1 MEPQGDLQAAS
12 TYINNVLLARGLV
25 KSGRPIDFANP
36 ENEEGGGATTM
47 ARIIN
52 LVNDLVLRRDR
63 EAEHRE
69 NLATTIRTL
78 RAEDSH
84 KTVKISE
91 LSRSLALAEAQ
102 ERAFKNNMSSAEA
115 TIRGLKEQVQRM
127 KTTVQ
132 QVRSQCANDIRKR
145 DLELQKLKA
154 HLADRQRGKRD
165 GMGVTTININPAA
178 SQSSR
183 SRYLAGGEG
192 VHDPG
197 YSLKQE
203 TNEFLT
209 QLCQSL
215 SDENDSLILLARN
228 TVYTL
233 KEVQGLSSVED
244 LAAEDRY
251 SHETASTGPPR
262 SSNGGPAVTSL
273 PASCEELSGEMD
285 QVLEHLRTLLT
296 NPSFV
301 PLEEVEVRDEEI
313 KRLREGWEK
322 MESRW
327 RQAATMMD
335 GWHKRIAHG
344 GGSVRAEELRMGLKL
359 DVQVDTRHSR
369 GDGDVAMHSP
379 IFEDQEDEENEDE
392 DGGEMAETAPS
403 RENTAP
409 PPEEQPQ
416 PSSSRALK
424 ERTDNTVS
432 AGHQPRKGVAFSDRD
447 RKSPS
452 KHRQEEDDTMPI
464 KAHQFD
470 AVTRRPSRKRVE
482 PKGPRPGPTRM
493 SVPQKLAA
501 AESEARAAE
510 KARREQESRKRSRGG
525 KLARKRT
532 GDRRRSTLTSD
543 ELGEL
548 MGMNFLKNPG
558 NDVTAWNSAPNL
570 GKLNFVQQH
579 THPFYS
585 LLYIAGKN
593 ATMSDTFTGWV
604 AHDPKNPLTHEP
616 FTPKPFEE
624 TDIEIQVTHCGIC
637 GTDIHTIRSGWA
649 PADYPCVV
657 GHEIVGTATR
667 IGSALPASKK
677 IKVGDRVGIGAQ
689 CSSCLRP
696 DCEAC
701 ADNEESYCPRMVAT
715 YNSRFPDG
723 SKAYGGYANRWRGPG
738 HFVFAIPEGL
748 SSAEAAPLLCGGVTV
763 YAPLRRFGAGPGKT
777 VGIVG
782 IGGLGHMGVLFA
794 KAMGSDS
801 VVAISRSS
809 AKKAD
814 AVGAAP
820 DGLGADAFIA
830 TGEDKNWAKQ
840 NDRTLDL
847 IICTV
852 SGKDMPLSGYLR
864 LLKRNGVFVQVGA
877 PEEPL
882 PALRAFS
889 LLQKG
894 VKLTGS
900 SIGSPDDIRAMLELA
915 AEKRVKPWVQTRP
928 MEEVNLALAD
938 MHEGKPRYRYVLEND
953 KKTGKL

>member
-36 ENEEGGGATTM
+36 EDEDGSVATTM

-78 RAEDSH
+78 RTEDSH
-84 KTVKISE
+84 KTMEITAE

-102 ERAFKNNMSSAEA
+102 ERALKTNVTSAEA

-165 GMGVTTININPAA
+165 GLGVTTININPAA

-183 SRYLAGGEG
+183 LKYLSGGEG

-209 QLCQSL
+209 QLAQTL

-228 TVYTL
+228 TVNTL
-233 KEVQGLSSVED
+233 KELQGLS
-244 LAAEDRY
+244 AEDTGAENGY
-251 SHETASTGPPR
+251 SHGVASTGPQR
-262 SSNGGPAVTSL
+262 SQHGGVTAVASL

-285 QVLEHLRTLLT
+285 HVLEHLRTLLT

-301 PLEEVEVRDEEI
+301 PLEEVEVRDDEI

-327 RQAATMMD
+327 RQAVTMMD

-359 DVQVDTRHSR
+359 DVQVETRHSR
-369 GDGDVAMHSP
+369 VRDEDVAMHSP
-379 IFEDQEDEENEDE
+379 IFEDQEEEENEYDDE
-392 DGGEMAETAPS
+392 KDVEESTSTQEVVEPLL
-403 RENTAP
+403 EP
-409 PPEEQPQ
+409 PPQ
-416 PSSSRALK
+416 PSRSRALK
-424 ERTDNTVS
+424 ERSENIVS
-432 AGHQPRKGVAFSDRD
+432 AGQPSRKEVAFSEGP

-452 KHRQEEDDTMPI
+452 KQRPEEDDTMPV
-464 KAHQFD
+464 KAHQSD

-482 PKGPRPGPTRM
+482 PTNKPQGPRPGPTRM
-493 SVPQKLAA
+493 SVHQKLAA

-510 KARREQESRKRSRGG
+510 QARREQESRKRSRGG
-525 KLARKRT
+525 KVARKRT

-543 ELGEL
+543 ELG
-548 MGMNFLKNPG
+548 
-558 NDVTAWNSAPNL
+558 D
-570 GKLNFVQQH
+570 
-579 THPFYS
+579 
-585 LLYIAGKN
+585 
-593 ATMSDTFTGWV
+593 
-604 AHDPKNPLTHEP
+604 
-616 FTPKPFEE
+616 
-624 TDIEIQVTHCGIC
+624 HCGIC
-637 GTDIHTIRSGWA
+637 GSDIHTIRSGWA

-657 GHEIVGTATR
+657 GHEIVGTAVR
-667 IGSALPASKK
+667 VGSKVTPTPDGQI
-677 IKVGDRVGIGAQ
+677 IKVGDRVGVGAQ

-701 ADNEESYCPRMVAT
+701 ADGEESYCPKIVGT

-738 HFVFAIPEGL
+738 HFVFKIPETL
-748 SSAEAAPLLCGGVTV
+748 RSEEAAPMLCGGVTV
-763 YAPLRRFGAGPGKT
+763 FAPLRRFGAGPGKS

-782 IGGLGHMGVLFA
+782 IGGLGHMGLLFA
-794 KAMGSDS
+794 RAMGCDS

-814 AVGAAP
+814 ALWSGAGGQGQ
-820 DGLGADAFIA
+820 GLGADTFIA
-830 TGEDKNWAKQ
+830 TGEDKNWARKHA
-840 NDRTLDL
+840 RSLDL

-852 SGKDMPLSGYLR
+852 SGENMPLSGYLR
-864 LLKRNGVFVQVGA
+864 LLKRNGTFVQVGA

-889 LLQKG
+889 LIQKG
-894 VKLTGS
+894 VKVTGS
-900 SIGSPDDIRAMLELA
+900 NIGSPADIRAMLQLA
-915 AEKRVKPWVQTRP
+915 AEKGVRSWVQTRP
-928 MEEVNLALAD
+928 MEEVNLALTE
-938 MHEGKPRYRYVLEND
+938 MHEGKARYRYVLENGG
-953 KKTGKL
+953 KVGKL

>member
-36 ENEEGGGATTM
+36 DAEDGGMATTM

-69 NLATTIRTL
+69 SLASTIRTL

-84 KTVKISE
+84 KTVEITSE

-102 ERAFKNNMSSAEA
+102 ERALKTNMSSAEV
-115 TIRGLKEQVQRM
+115 TIRGLKDQVQRM

-165 GMGVTTININPAA
+165 GLGMTTININPAA

-183 SRYLAGGEG
+183 TRYLSGGEG

-209 QLCQSL
+209 HLAQTL

-228 TVYTL
+228 TVNTL
-233 KEVQGLSSVED
+233 KELQGLSSEGT
-244 LAAEDRY
+244 AAENGY
-251 SHETASTGPPR
+251 SHGAASTGPQR
-262 SSNGGPAVTSL
+262 STHGGPTVTNL

-301 PLEEVEVRDEEI
+301 PLEEVEVRDDEI

-327 RQAATMMD
+327 RQAVTMMD

-359 DVQVDTRHSR
+359 DVQVDARHSR
-369 GDGDVAMHSP
+369 VRDGDVAMHSP
-379 IFEDQEDEENEDE
+379 IFEDQEDEEEENEYD
-392 DGGEMAETAPS
+392 DGEE
-403 RENTAP
+403 
-409 PPEEQPQ
+409 PEESTSTQEAIESPLEPQAQ
-416 PSSSRALK
+416 PSPSRALK
-424 ERTDNTVS
+424 ERSDNIIS
-432 AGHQPRKGVAFSDRD
+432 AGQPPRKEVTFSEGS
-447 RKSPS
+447 RKSPT
-452 KHRQEEDDTMPI
+452 KPRPEEDDTMPV
-464 KAHQFD
+464 KAHQSD

-482 PKGPRPGPTRM
+482 PTGKPQGPRPAPTRM
-493 SVPQKLAA
+493 SVHQKLAA

-510 KARREQESRKRSRGG
+510 QARREQESRKRSRGG
-525 KLARKRT
+525 KVARKRT

-543 ELGEL
+543 ELGDN
-548 MGMNFLKNPG
+548 GHLKLKMP
-558 NDVTAWNSAPNL
+558 
-570 GKLNFVQQH
+570 
-579 THPFYS
+579 
-585 LLYIAGKN
+585 
-593 ATMSDTFTGWV
+593 DTFTGWV
-604 AHDPKNPLTHEP
+604 AHDSQSPLTYEP
-616 FTPKPFEE
+616 FAPKPFEE
-624 TDIEIQVTHCGIC
+624 TDIEVQITHCGIC
-637 GTDIHTIRSGWA
+637 GSDVHTIRSGWA
-649 PADYPCVV
+649 PSDYPCVV
-657 GHEIVGTATR
+657 GHEIVGTAVR
-667 IGSALPASKK
+667 VGSKVTPTPDGQT
-677 IKVGDRVGIGAQ
+677 IKPGDRVGVGAQ

-701 ADNEESYCPRMVAT
+701 ADGEESYCPKIVGT

-738 HFVFAIPEGL
+738 HFVFKIPEAL
-748 SSAEAAPLLCGGVTV
+748 RSEEAAPMLCGGVTV
-763 YAPLRRFGAGPGKT
+763 FAPLKRFGAGPGKR

-782 IGGLGHMGVLFA
+782 VGGLGHMGLLFA
-794 KAMGSDS
+794 RAMGCDS

-814 AVGAAP
+814 ALGSGGQSQ
-820 DGLGADAFIA
+820 GLGADTFIA
-830 TGEDKNWAKQ
+830 TGEDKNWARKHA
-840 NDRTLDL
+840 RSLDL

-852 SGKDMPLSGYLR
+852 SGENMPLSGYLR
-864 LLKRNGVFVQVGA
+864 LLKRNGTFVQVGA

-889 LLQKG
+889 LIQKG
-894 VKLTGS
+894 VKVTGS
-900 SIGSPDDIRAMLELA
+900 NIGSPADIRAMLKLA
-915 AEKRVKPWVQTRP
+915 AEKGVRSWVQTRP
-928 MEEVNLALAD
+928 MEEVNLALTE
-938 MHEGKPRYRYVLEND
+938 MHEGKARYRYVLENGG
-953 KKTGKL
+953 KAGKL

>member
-1 MEPQGDLQAAS
+1 MEQQGDLQAAS
-12 TYINNVLLARGLV
+12 NYINNVLLARGLV

-36 ENEEGGGATTM
+36 ENEEGGVATTM

-78 RAEDSH
+78 RAEESH
-84 KTVKISE
+84 KAVEMSE

-102 ERAFKNNMSSAEA
+102 ERALKTSMSSAEA
-115 TIRGLKEQVQRM
+115 TIRGLKDQVQRM

-165 GMGVTTININPAA
+165 GLGVTTININPAA

-183 SRYLAGGEG
+183 RYLSGGEG

-209 QLCQSL
+209 QLLQNL
-215 SDENDSLILLARN
+215 SDENDSLISLARN
-228 TVYTL
+228 TVFTL
-233 KEVQGLSSVED
+233 KELQGLSSTEEPAVD
-244 LAAEDRY
+244 NGYLQG
-251 SHETASTGPPR
+251 SASTAQR
-262 SSNGGPAVTSL
+262 STYGGAAVTSL

-327 RQAATMMD
+327 RQAVTMMD

-359 DVQVDTRHSR
+359 NDHVDPRYSQVRDN
-369 GDGDVAMHSP
+369 DVAMPSP
-379 IFEDQEDEENEDE
+379 IFEDQEDEEDE
-392 DGGEMAETAPS
+392 YFGVEATETEPNDDAEPAPD
-403 RENTAP
+403 E
-409 PPEEQPQ
+409 PQ
-416 PSSSRALK
+416 ETSSRALK
-424 ERTDNTVS
+424 ERTDNTAS
-432 AGHQPRKGVAFSDRD
+432 AKHPPRKEVSFTEKD

-452 KHRQEEDDTMPI
+452 KKQQEDDTMPI
-464 KAHQFD
+464 KAHQSD

-482 PKGPRPGPTRM
+482 PKGPRPAPTRM

-510 KARREQESRKRSRGG
+510 KARQEQESRKRSRGS
-525 KLARKRT
+525 KVARKKT

-548 MGMNFLKNPG
+548 LGMKPS
-558 NDVTAWNSAPNL
+558 DSL
-570 GKLNFVQQH
+570 G
-579 THPFYS
+579 
-585 LLYIAGKN
+585 
-593 ATMSDTFTGWV
+593 TMPDTFTGWV
-604 AHDPKNPLTHEP
+604 AHGPKSPLTYGA

-624 TDIEIQVTHCGIC
+624 TDIEVQITHCGIC
-637 GTDIHTIRSGWA
+637 GSDIHTIRSGWA

-657 GHEIVGTATR
+657 GHEIIGTATR
-667 IGSALPASKK
+667 IGRAVNNKQNIQP
-677 IKVGDRVGIGAQ
+677 GDRVGIGAQ

-701 ADNEESYCPRMVAT
+701 ADGEESYCPKMVGT

-738 HFVFAIPEGL
+738 HFVFRIPEQL

-763 YAPLRRFGAGPGKT
+763 FAPLRRFGAGPGKR

-782 IGGLGHMGVLFA
+782 IGGLGHMGLLFA
-794 KAMGSDS
+794 RALGSDA

-809 AKKAD
+809 SKKSD
-814 AVGAAP
+814 AIGP
-820 DGLGADAFIA
+820 LPNKLGADAFIA
-830 TGEDKNWAKQ
+830 TGEDKNWAKTHA
-840 NDRTLDL
+840 RSLDI

-852 SGKDMPLSGYLR
+852 SGENMPLSGYLR

-882 PALRAFS
+882 PPLRAFS
-889 LLQKG
+889 LIQKG
-894 VKLTGS
+894 VKVTGS
-900 SIGSPDDIRAMLELA
+900 SIGSPEDIRQMLNLA
-915 AEKRVKPWVQTRP
+915 AEKGVRPWVQTRP
-928 MEEVNLALAD
+928 MEEVNLALQE
-938 MHEGKPRYRYVLEND
+938 MHEGKARYRFVLENGA
-953 KKTGKL
+953 KAGKL